1 MHFLIF
7 YIHKQQQKG
16 TKMNNTETLKY
27 NLTTKEELVQY
38 IQVLDLQK
46 ECAGWNVEMNQGVYT
61 LNVQVNMGA

>member
-1 MHFLIF
+1 
-7 YIHKQQQKG
+7 
-16 TKMNNTETLKY
+16 MNNTETLKY